1 MCFVDPRIGEVD
13 AFIGGLRAPELTYR
27 SEVRG

>member
-1 MCFVDPRIGEVD
+1 MCFVDPWIGEVD
-13 AFIGGLRAPELTYR
+13 AFIGRLRAPKLPHR